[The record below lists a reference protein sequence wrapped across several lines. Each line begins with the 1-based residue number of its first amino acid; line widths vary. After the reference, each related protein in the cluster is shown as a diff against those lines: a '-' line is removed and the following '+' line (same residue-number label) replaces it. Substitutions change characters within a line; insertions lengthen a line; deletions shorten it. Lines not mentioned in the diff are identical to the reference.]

1 MSIQFQS
8 RERCSKYKSYY
19 RREDENKTGR
29 SGVVVGRWRSKPQV
43 LGSTPASPFS
53 FSDVDIGDAFQ
64 IIIHMPVASCLLS
77 LTYD

>member
-1 MSIQFQS
+1 M
-8 RERCSKYKSYY
+8 
-19 RREDENKTGR
+19 G
-29 SGVVVGRWRSKPQV
+29 GRWRSKPQV